1 MIMNNRAALLSSI
14 LSFLLLAVMV
24 GNILPVQSQISVGD
38 ILVIDV
44 DGSSGQGIL
53 FKVDPITGA
62 RTVLSDF
69 SVGDNQGFEPLGVA
83 VEASGNILVI
93 DRSAGTSS
101 QGALFRVDPTTGDR
115 SLLSDFGFGDNQ
127 GSNPFGVAVEASG
140 NILVVDP
147 SAGIGGQGALF
158 RVDPITG
165 ARTVLSDF
173 SVGDNQGVAPV
184 GVAVEASGNIL
195 VIDRTGNT
203 GQGALFRVNPI
214 TGARTL
220 LSDFGVGDNQGE
232 NPYGVAVEASGNILV
247 IDFDDGT
254 NDQGALFRV
263 NPVTGER
270 TLLSDFGVGA
280 NQGDNPLGVAV
291 EASGYI
297 LVIDQSAGTDTK
309 GALFRVDP
317 TTGER
322 TLLSD
327 FGVGDNQAENP
338 WGVAVYPVIPAAVG
352 GVVTHADKLE
362 ILTPY
367 LALVGLVAAITAVF
381 TINKRRRG

>member
-1 MIMNNRAALLSSI
+1 LVMNKRAALLSLI
-14 LSFLLLAVMV
+14 LSFLLLAGMV

-38 ILVIDV
+38 IIVIDV

-69 SVGDNQGFEPLGVA
+69 GVGSNQGFEPLGVA
-83 VEASGNILVI
+83 VEASGSILVI
-93 DRSAGTSS
+93 DRSAGTGS
-101 QGALFRVDPTTGDR
+101 QGALFRVDPTTGER
-115 SLLSDFGFGDNQ
+115 SLLSDFGVGDNQ

-147 SAGIGGQGALF
+147 SAGTGGQGALF

-173 SVGDNQGVAPV
+173 GIGANQGVAPV
-184 GVAVEASGNIL
+184 GVAVEASGSIL
-195 VIDRTGNT
+195 VIDRTGST
-203 GQGALFRVNPI
+203 G
-214 TGARTL
+214 
-220 LSDFGVGDNQGE
+220 
-232 NPYGVAVEASGNILV
+232 
-247 IDFDDGT
+247 
-254 NDQGALFRV
+254 QGALFRV

-280 NQGDNPLGVAV
+280 NQGENPLGVAV

-297 LVIDQSAGTDTK
+297 LVIDQSAGTGTK
-309 GALFRVDP
+309 GTLFRVDP

-327 FGVGDNQAENP
+327 FGVGSNQGENP

-352 GVVTHADKLE
+352 GVVTHVNKLE
-362 ILTPY
+362 VLTPY
-367 LALVGLVAAITAVF
+367 LVLVGLVAAIITVF
-381 TINKRRRG
+381 TINNRRRE

>member
-1 MIMNNRAALLSSI
+1 MNNRAAHLSLI
-14 LSFLLLAVMV
+14 LSFLLLAGMV

-93 DRSAGTSS
+93 DRSAGTNS
-101 QGALFRVDPTTGDR
+101 QGALFRIDPTTGER
-115 SLLSDFGFGDNQ
+115 SLLSDFGEGDNQ
-127 GSNPFGVAVEASG
+127 GSNPFGVAVETSG

-147 SAGIGGQGALF
+147 SVGTGGQGALF

-165 ARTVLSDF
+165 KRTVLSDF
-173 SVGDNQGVAPV
+173 GFGDNQGVAPV

-195 VIDRTGNT
+195 VIDRTGST

-214 TGARTL
+214 
-220 LSDFGVGDNQGE
+220 
-232 NPYGVAVEASGNILV
+232 
-247 IDFDDGT
+247 
-254 NDQGALFRV
+254 
-263 NPVTGER
+263 TGER

-291 EASGYI
+291 EASGNI

-309 GALFRVDP
+309 GTLFRVDP

-322 TLLSD
+322 TILSE
-327 FGVGDNQAENP
+327 FGVGNNQGENP

-352 GVVTHADKLE
+352 GITSPINKLE
-362 ILTPY
+362 IITPY
-367 LALVGLVAAITAVF
+367 MLLGLIIAASAIV
-381 TINKRRRG
+381 IKKIK